1 MSAFRF
7 STQPGDILQEMAT
20 KVRQLRK
27 QSGYSQEE
35 LARRSGV
42 SFGSIKRFES
52 SGQISFESLLK
63 IAQVFD
69 RLDDFTSVIKP
80 GEDPEGIRKLFD
92 QAQ

>member
-52 SGQISFESLLK
+52 SGTIFRQVWPVRGNPWKRTKATPLPILL
-63 IAQVFD
+63 
-69 RLDDFTSVIKP
+69 
-80 GEDPEGIRKLFD
+80 
-92 QAQ
+92 